1 MFLESYHSLMIK
13 DQHPEGRHSFKIV
26 LYGSE
31 KLLNKIWFAGT
42 TITQLLTLVI
52 FFMIMCTTTN
62 EKNCIPDKFFL
73 KIMQEIRNT
82 FKIQQKR

>member
-1 MFLESYHSLMIK
+1 MIK

-26 LYGSE
+26 LYGS
-31 KLLNKIWFAGT
+31 KKIAEQNFVCRHNYNS
-42 TITQLLTLVI
+42 TLDPRH
-52 FFMIMCTTTN
+52 FFMIMCTNTN

-82 FKIQQKR
+82 FKIQQKG